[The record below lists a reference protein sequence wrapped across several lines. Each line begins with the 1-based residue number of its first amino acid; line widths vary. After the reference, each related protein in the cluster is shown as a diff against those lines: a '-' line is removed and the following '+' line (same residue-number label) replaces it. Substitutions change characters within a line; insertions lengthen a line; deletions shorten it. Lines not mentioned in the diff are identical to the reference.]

1 MQSKAL
7 EKSIAATR
15 VLEGGLFLLK
25 PMATGVEIWR
35 RAEVVEWSGL

>member
-7 EKSIAATR
+7 EMSIVTAR

-35 RAEVVEWSGL
+35 RADVVEWRCL